1 MRKVFFDKMG
11 ANYEQLEE
19 FAFLVFLGFSKEAQD
34 AIPPIDLQNI
44 LTRVFDGKDAL
55 RLLSIEKEEY
65 HELNK

>member
-11 ANYEQLEE
+11 ANYKQLEE

-34 AIPPIDLQNI
+34 AIPIDLQNI
-44 LTRVFDGKDAL
+44 LTRVFDDKDAL